1 MATLSRPKR
10 WDTPFSPDMTDEE
23 VQKLLEFKEIAAIDK
38 EKFPASTPLEGIL
51 KNDAR
56 TVNYQSG
63 DIVIREGDYGNS
75 AFLILSGDLRVVL
88 SPGLPDEMLGRTKI
102 KKKSFLE
109 ALSQLWKKTI
119 IPEVRDTE
127 RYRDR
132 SLRRGSDSSTAQ
144 VFLQDV
150 PAVLDSNKTA
160 TLGPGALFGELAAL
174 GRLPRTSSV
183 FAETSAT
190 VLEIRWQGLRELR
203 KYDDGWREAIDKR
216 YRENALNAFLR
227 ATQLFSHL
235 NDDTLQAVA
244 DTALFETHGKFD
256 WHVTYN
262 KMKDLDNASV
272 IKEEPVI
279 ASEGD
284 YPDGLLMIRAGFA
297 RVSVKKGNGRQTL
310 TYLKA
315 GDYYGDDELYR
326 AWKGEENVSLK
337 VTITALGYVDVLR
350 VPSNSIEE
358 HLFSHWEAS
367 NEKDVAPLDTELF
380 DQTLADGSLR
390 EWTVQE
396 RFINGTQTMMINLDR
411 CVRCDDCVRA
421 CSDTHQGN
429 PRFIRHGKTFDHWM
443 VANACMHCADPV
455 CMIGCPTGAIHR
467 DLSGGMVIINDD
479 TCIGCETCANSCPY
493 SNIRMAEIR
502 DSEGRFV
509 VDPENQ
515 KPILKATKC
524 DLCAGQRM
532 GPACVFACPHEA
544 LKRVDFREAFSGVFE
559 GK

>member
-1 MATLSRPKR
+1 MATLSRLKR

-23 VQKLLEFKEIAAIDK
+23 VQRLLEVKEIAEIDRD
-38 EKFPASTPLEGIL
+38 KFPVSTPLEGIL

-56 TVNYQSG
+56 TVRYEAG

-88 SPGLPDEMLGRTKI
+88 SPGLPDEMLGRKKI
-102 KKKSFLE
+102 RKKSFFE
-109 ALSQLWKKTI
+109 ALSQLWKKSI

-127 RYRDR
+127 RYKDR
-132 SLRRGSDSSTAQ
+132 SLRKTSDSGVAQ

-160 TLGPGALFGELAAL
+160 VLHPGALFGELAAL

-183 FAETSAT
+183 FAETAAT

-203 KYDDGWREAIDKR
+203 KFDEGWRSAIDKR
-216 YRENALNAFLR
+216 YRENALNAYLS
-227 ATQLFSHL
+227 ATELFSHL
-235 NDDTLQAVA
+235 DDTKLQAVA
-244 DTALFETHGKFD
+244 DSALFETHGKFD

-262 KMKDLDNASV
+262 QMKDMDNASV

-279 ASEGD
+279 AREGD

-297 RVSVKKGNGRQTL
+297 RVSVQKGNGRQTL

-326 AWKGEENVSLK
+326 AWKGENNVTLK

-350 VPSNSIEE
+350 VPSFSIEE
-358 HLFSHWEAS
+358 HLFAHWEDKNKTDFEPSKA
-367 NEKDVAPLDTELF
+367 NLF
-380 DQTLADGSLR
+380 DQTLADGALR
-390 EWTVQE
+390 EWAVQE
-396 RFINGTQTMMINLDR
+396 RFINGTQTMMIDLDR

-455 CMIGCPTGAIHR
+455 CKIG
-467 DLSGGMVIINDD
+467 
-479 TCIGCETCANSCPY
+479 
-493 SNIRMAEIR
+493 
-502 DSEGRFV
+502 
-509 VDPENQ
+509 
-515 KPILKATKC
+515 
-524 DLCAGQRM
+524 
-532 GPACVFACPHEA
+532 
-544 LKRVDFREAFSGVFE
+544 
-559 GK
+559 